1 MACTLNRKGHHIL
14 SLTQKLHS
22 QILVLLQLMLG
33 LIFTKPMLAHPY
45 ICFDIILSASTKF
58 TPSHLHLELK
68 SPFKYAPYAK
78 ERTFEGMDCKS
89 PSLCL
94 PPLNPIQQ
102 MKSLILHILQFFK
115 QVGIWL
121 VTTRNSFSIWQ
132 FRKFGGFFSNFKEF
146 FFSKLL
152 FSVPK
157 IFTILSPQF
166 QNSNKKAKKNT
177 GHNFTT

>member
-33 LIFTKPMLAHPY
+33 LIFTKPMLAHTY

-58 TPSHLHLELK
+58 IPSHLHLELK
-68 SPFKYAPYAK
+68 SPFKYAPYTKRKHLKA
-78 ERTFEGMDCKS
+78 MDCKS

-94 PPLNPIQQ
+94 PPLNPLQQ
-102 MKSLILHILQFFK
+102 MRSLTLHILQFSK

-121 VTTRNSFSIWQ
+121 VTTRNFFSIWQ
-132 FRKFGGFFSNFKEF
+132 FRKFGGFF
-146 FFSKLL
+146 
-152 FSVPK
+152 
-157 IFTILSPQF
+157 QF
-166 QNSNKKAKKNT
+166 
-177 GHNFTT
+177 